1 MQERVDADHQKDLEE
16 KETMAAGG
24 LTQKGL
30 KKQKTGRSGGGAVS
44 GNTSSMAF
52 SGIGNIGS
60 NWGGAYSGKDYGMG
74 GFNMG
79 EKGGKGDMS

>member
-1 MQERVDADHQKDLEE
+1 VQERVDADHQKDLEE

-30 KKQKTGRSGGGAVS
+30 KKQKTGRSGGAAS

-52 SGIGNIGS
+52 GGIGNIGS

>member
-24 LTQKGL
+24 LTQKGV
-30 KKQKTGRSGGGAVS
+30 KKQKTGRSGGAAS
-44 GNTSSMAF
+44 GNTSGMAF
-52 SGIGNIGS
+52 GGIGNIGS

-79 EKGGKGDMS
+79 ENGGQGDL